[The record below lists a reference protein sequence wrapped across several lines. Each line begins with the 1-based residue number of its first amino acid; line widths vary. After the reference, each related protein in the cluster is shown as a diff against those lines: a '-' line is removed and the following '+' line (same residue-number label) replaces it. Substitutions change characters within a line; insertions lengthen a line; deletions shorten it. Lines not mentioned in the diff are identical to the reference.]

1 MTNPSFSATFQSLPG
16 QLSLARDFVHS
27 ALEKLEIQNK
37 TDVLIAVG
45 EALQNI
51 VRHGYINT
59 KPGDFLITMTK
70 LGNVI
75 EVVIKDD
82 APTSNPE
89 LFMHQTHSPSESG
102 GMGIDLIK
110 KIALEF
116 RIDPQ
121 PDGNITTLKFH
132 S

>member
-1 MTNPSFSATFQSLPG
+1 M
-16 QLSLARDFVHS
+16 AREFIHS

-37 TDVLIAVG
+37 TDILIAVG

-51 VRHGYINT
+51 VRHAYINT
-59 KPGDFLITMTK
+59 KPGDFLLTITK
-70 LGNVI
+70 LGDVI

-82 APTSNPE
+82 APSSNPE
-89 LFMHQTHSPSESG
+89 LFMHQMHSPSESG

-110 KIALEF
+110 KITLEF

-121 PDGNITTLKFH
+121 VDGNITTLKFL